1 MTERSAGKPGKAAP
15 RLSLDGVEWK
25 AAIAAW
31 LGVIYLVSWFA
42 IRGAEAADPASP
54 KALSAPSDD
63 GISSNPQ
70 SVSQAARPAASPS
83 RARPAAARPGRIR
96 TRSS

>member
-42 IRGAEAADPASP
+42 IRGADAADPAS
-54 KALSAPSDD
+54 LQAPSTPSDEA
-63 GISSNPQ
+63 IRANTQP
-70 SVSQAARPAASPS
+70 VSQAARPAASPG
-83 RARPAAARPGRIR
+83 RARPVTARPGRLR